1 MRKVIS
7 KDGTPI
13 AFDQS
18 GQGPP
23 SSWWLAH
30 STIVPQV
37 PHSLL
42 SFQNTSPFSTMIAVV
57 EERVGTGR
65 PMPSSVRSK
74 ISQL

>member
-18 GQGPP
+18 G
-23 SSWWLAH
+23 
-30 STIVPQV
+30 QV